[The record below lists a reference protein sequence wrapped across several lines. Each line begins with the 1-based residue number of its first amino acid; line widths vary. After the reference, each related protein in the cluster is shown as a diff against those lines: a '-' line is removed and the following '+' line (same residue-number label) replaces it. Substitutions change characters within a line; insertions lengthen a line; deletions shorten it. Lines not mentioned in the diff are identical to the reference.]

1 MADNRTQV
9 IQLRD
14 ALNIFFKRKNQILA
28 VFGAVVAAVAA
39 YTFLSQPLYES
50 SAQILVSIGRGNVMF
65 SNIGDQTPNIFID
78 HENVINSEI
87 ELLKSTPLIEKT
99 IRDLGGVKAVFPEI
113 SQKTENHPNP
123 DQMAMNNALIQF
135 QKSFFVKPGKKSN
148 LITLGFSHPDPQL
161 SAAVLNQLSSNFLD
175 QHAALR
181 KNKKSYDFFQNQ
193 AKLSEEK
200 LLASEKEL
208 EAVRGQHR
216 ITNLEEQ
223 KNILL
228 RQRAELFAALNATVS
243 SETEASNR
251 IGELRRRSAMTPEN
265 IPQLRQDDPNDV
277 LISTLQSRLVE
288 LELQEKSLSSRY
300 TDENRSLQNTREEI
314 RIVRDKLSESESRTY
329 GRRTSGINP
338 MHQTLQQELLRFE
351 TEKKALSAK
360 REVLSRQIADFDAQI
375 KDLNAVEMR
384 LNQLAQ
390 QVVVD
395 RKNYDLYLTKL
406 EEARISDAMDAEKI
420 SNLSLIERAS
430 VPVKPASPKVAL
442 NLIVGLFIGLF
453 GAVLAAFV
461 AEFMS
466 DRLESPE
473 DVVRVLKLPVL
484 TSIPELKSAPF
495 FPKMRA

>member
-1 MADNRTQV
+1 MADNLTQV

-39 YTFLSQPLYES
+39 YTFLAQPLYES

-65 SNIGDQTPNIFID
+65 SNTGDQTPNIFID

-208 EAVRGQHR
+208 ETLRGQHR

-265 IPQLRQDDPNDV
+265 SPQLRQDDPNDV
-277 LISTLQSRLVE
+277 LIRTLQSRLVE

-300 TDENRSLQNTREEI
+300 TDENRSLQNTRE
-314 RIVRDKLSESESRTY
+314 
-329 GRRTSGINP
+329 
-338 MHQTLQQELLRFE
+338 
-351 TEKKALSAK
+351 
-360 REVLSRQIADFDAQI
+360 
-375 KDLNAVEMR
+375 
-384 LNQLAQ
+384 
-390 QVVVD
+390 
-395 RKNYDLYLTKL
+395 
-406 EEARISDAMDAEKI
+406 
-420 SNLSLIERAS
+420 
-430 VPVKPASPKVAL
+430 
-442 NLIVGLFIGLF
+442 
-453 GAVLAAFV
+453 
-461 AEFMS
+461 
-466 DRLESPE
+466 
-473 DVVRVLKLPVL
+473 
-484 TSIPELKSAPF
+484 
-495 FPKMRA
+495 

>member
-1 MADNRTQV
+1 MADNLTQV

-39 YTFLSQPLYES
+39 YTFLAQPLYES

-65 SNIGDQTPNIFID
+65 SNTGDQTPNIFID

-208 EAVRGQHR
+208 ETLRGQ
-216 ITNLEEQ
+216 
-223 KNILL
+223 
-228 RQRAELFAALNATVS
+228 
-243 SETEASNR
+243 
-251 IGELRRRSAMTPEN
+251 
-265 IPQLRQDDPNDV
+265 
-277 LISTLQSRLVE
+277 
-288 LELQEKSLSSRY
+288 
-300 TDENRSLQNTREEI
+300 DENRSLQNTREEI
-314 RIVRDKLSESESRTY
+314 RIVRDKLAESESRTY

-430 VPVKPASPKVAL
+430 VPVKPARPKVAL
-442 NLIVGLFIGLF
+442 NLILGLFIGLF
-453 GAVLAAFV
+453 GAVLIAFV

-473 DVVRVLKLPVL
+473 DVMRVLKLPVL
-484 TSIPELKSAPF
+484 TSIPELKSSPF
-495 FPKMRA
+495 LPKSRA